1 MVNLSSVI
9 LIGLTAVTSSI
20 AVMAFLKNRKK
31 DTTATT
37 QSSTLSK
44 FTES

>member
-9 LIGLTAVTSSI
+9 LIGLTAITSSI

-31 DTTATT
+31 KTTTDLKG
-37 QSSTLSK
+37 LSG
-44 FTES
+44 ELE